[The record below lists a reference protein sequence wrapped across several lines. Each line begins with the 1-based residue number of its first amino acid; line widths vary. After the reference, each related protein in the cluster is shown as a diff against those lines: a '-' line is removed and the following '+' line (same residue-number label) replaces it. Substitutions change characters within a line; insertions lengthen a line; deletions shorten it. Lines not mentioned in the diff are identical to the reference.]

1 MRSATIMGP
10 KGWQDMRRS
19 SDNYFIAKGGVFKCA
34 LTSHDQRLFCLNED
48 IVSVFYAWFDFY
60 CAVDGRMCKH

>member
-1 MRSATIMGP
+1 MRHVRRLHYRVPVRSATIMGP

-34 LTSHDQRLFCLNED
+34 FTSHGQRLFC
-48 IVSVFYAWFDFY
+48 FA
-60 CAVDGRMCKH
+60 

>member
-19 SDNYFIAKGGVFKCA
+19 SDNYFIAKGGVFKYA
-34 LTSHDQRLFCLNED
+34 FTLHSQRLFCFE
-48 IVSVFYAWFDFY
+48 
-60 CAVDGRMCKH
+60 